1 MKISKYVYIHTL
13 LAALVF
19 NSCSK
24 KEGPFEGRDNTI
36 ASFQLKKGD
45 VILTAAIKQDSI
57 VITAPGSLSLT
68 GVTPAVVLSE
78 HARISPDPATV
89 TNWEQPLD
97 FVVTSYDGLVKTY
110 KYVLQRNIISKDGDI
125 VLMRQADVDTLAA
138 LQLSRING
146 SLTIGN
152 PEGVDS
158 IYSLDKLST
167 IKNITGELI
176 INPTFAG
183 KDLKGLENL
192 ETIGGFRIGTDINNY
207 TQGPVMNL
215 KTISFPKLTSI
226 MSTMIVNGPG
236 ITSLQLPVLTNVDL
250 DMQLLYLDSLKTV
263 EFPKLQRVLQS
274 VIFQG
279 TFNTN
284 ALETISFP
292 TLETIGGDFYV
303 TSYSNLISVK
313 LAALTKLSSISII
326 GEPALTTI
334 EAPKLTTTDFH
345 ADFSYNPVLI
355 TLNLAALTKVGGQFH
370 IENATAIDNLNGV
383 KSLTEV
389 GGDLNLSSLPQLQ
402 DLSSLKTVK
411 KVGGNLFLQ
420 SLDQLTDQN
429 LTTFVALNTVGGE
442 VDIVSIPNLVSLNG
456 LLALTRVNR
465 AIIYGN
471 QNLVNYTGLK
481 NVIPTLD
488 AANWQATNNKYNP
501 GYQDMVNGN
510 YVAP

>member
-1 MKISKYVYIHTL
+1 MKISKHLFIYTL
-13 LAALVF
+13 LAAQFF

-24 KEGPFEGRDNTI
+24 KDGPFEGRDNTI

-45 VILTAAIKQDSI
+45 VILSAAIKQDSI

-97 FVVTSYDGLVKTY
+97 FVVTSYDGIAKTY
-110 KYVLQRNIISKDGDI
+110 KFVLQRNIISKDGDI
-125 VLMRQADVDTLAA
+125 VLMRQADVDSLAA

-152 PEGVDS
+152 PAGVDS

-167 IKNITGELI
+167 IRSITSDLI

-192 ETIGGFRIGTDINNY
+192 ETIGGFRIGTDYNSF
-207 TQGPVMNL
+207 TPGPVMNL
-215 KTISFPKLTSI
+215 KTISFPKLTGI
-226 MSTMIVNGPG
+226 MSTMIVNGVG

-250 DMQLLYLDSLKTV
+250 DMQLLYLDSLTTV

-279 TFNTN
+279 TFTNNT
-284 ALETISFP
+284 LETISFP
-292 TLETIGGDFYV
+292 ALGTIGGDFYV
-303 TSYSNLISVK
+303 TSYSNLVSVK
-313 LAALTKLSSISII
+313 LAALTRVSTISIT

-345 ADFSYNPVLI
+345 ADFSYNPALT
-355 TLNLAALTKVGGQFH
+355 TLNVNALTKVGGQFH
-370 IENATAIDNLNGV
+370 LENASSLDNLNGV
-383 KSLTEV
+383 RSLTEV

-402 DLSSLKTVK
+402 DLSALKTLK

-420 SLDQLTDQN
+420 SLDQLSDQN
-429 LTTFVALNTVGGE
+429 LTTFAALNTVGGE

-456 LLALTRVNR
+456 LSLLTRVNR
-465 AIIYGN
+465 AIIFDN
-471 QNLVNYTGLK
+471 QKLVNFTGLK

-488 AANWQATNNKYNP
+488 AANWQTSNNKYNP

>member
-1 MKISKYVYIHTL
+1 MAKYTFLYTL
-13 LAALVF
+13 LTALVF
-19 NSCSK
+19 SSCSK
-24 KEGPFEGRDNTI
+24 KNGPFEGRDNTI

-45 VILTAAIKQDSI
+45 VVLTAAIKQDSI

-68 GVTPAVVLSE
+68 GVTPVVVVSE
-78 HARISPDPATV
+78 HARLSPDPSTI
-89 TNWEQPLD
+89 TNWEQPLS
-97 FVVTSYDGLVKTY
+97 FVVTSYDGLVRTY
-110 KYVLQRNIISKDGDI
+110 KYVLQRNIISKEGDI

-152 PEGVDS
+152 PEGADS

-167 IKNITGELI
+167 IKQITGELI

-192 ETIGGFRIGTDINNY
+192 ETTGGFSIGTDINAY

-215 KTISFPKLTSI
+215 KTISFPKLTRI
-226 MSTMIVNGPG
+226 MSGMIVNGPG

-250 DMQLLYLDSLKTV
+250 DLQLLYLDSLKTV

-274 VIFQG
+274 VICQG
-279 TFNTN
+279 TFNVN

-292 TLETIGGDFYV
+292 ALETIGGDFYV

-313 LAALTKLSSISII
+313 LPVLTRLSSISII

-334 EAPKLTTTDFH
+334 EAPQLTSTDLH
-345 ADFSYNPVLI
+345 ADFSYNSSLT
-355 TLNLAALTKVGGQFH
+355 TLDLHSLTKVGGQFH
-370 IENATAIDNLNGV
+370 LEGAAAISNLNRV
-383 KSLTEV
+383 QSLTET
-389 GGDLNLSSLPQLQ
+389 GGDLNLSSLPLLQ
-402 DLSSLKTVK
+402 DLSALKTLK

-420 SLDQLTDQN
+420 SLDQLTDQDLVSFTA
-429 LTTFVALNTVGGE
+429 LTTVGG
-442 VDIVSIPNLVSLNG
+442 DLSIQTLPNLVSLNG
-456 LLALTRVNR
+456 LLALLQVQRVF
-465 AIIYGN
+465 IYGN
-471 QNLVNYTGLK
+471 PNLENYAGLK
-481 NVIPTLD
+481 NVIPTLP
-488 AANWQATNNKYNP
+488 AANWQVFNNKYNP
-501 GYQDMVNGN
+501 GYQDMVNGI

>member
-1 MKISKYVYIHTL
+1 MKISKYLVIYTL
-13 LAALVF
+13 LAALFF

-24 KEGPFEGRDNTI
+24 KDGPFEGRDNTI
-36 ASFQLKKGD
+36 ASFQLKKGT
-45 VILTAAIKQDSI
+45 VILSAAIKEDSI
-57 VITAPGSLSLT
+57 VVTAPGSLSLT

-97 FVVTSYDGLVKTY
+97 FVVTSYDGIAKTY

-125 VLMRQADVDTLAA
+125 ILMRQADVDSLAA

-192 ETIGGFRIGTDINNY
+192 ETIGGFRIGTDINFY

-215 KTISFPKLTSI
+215 KTISFPKLTGI
-226 MSTMIVNGPG
+226 LSTMILNGPG
-236 ITSLQLPVLTNVDL
+236 ITSLQLPVLANVDL
-250 DMQLLYLDSLKTV
+250 DMQLIYLDSLKTV

-274 VIFQG
+274 VIMQG
-279 TFNTN
+279 SFTGNTM
-284 ALETISFP
+284 ETINFP
-292 TLETIGGDFYV
+292 ALATVGGDFFV
-303 TSYSNLISVK
+303 TSYYNIVSIK
-313 LAALTKLSSISII
+313 LPALTRVSSISIS
-326 GEPALTTI
+326 GEPVLTTI
-334 EAPKLTTTDFH
+334 EAPKLTSTDFH
-345 ADFSYNPVLI
+345 AEFSANPSLT
-355 TLNLAALTKVGGQFH
+355 TLNLSALTRVGGQFH
-370 IENATAIDNLNGV
+370 LENADAIENLNGV
-383 KSLTEV
+383 KSLTEI

-402 DLSSLKTVK
+402 DISALKTLK

-420 SLDQLTDQN
+420 ALDQLSDQN
-429 LTTFVALNTVGGE
+429 LATFAALNTVGGD
-442 VDIVSIPNLVSLNG
+442 VDVVSIPNLVSLNG
-456 LLALTRVNR
+456 LSLLTRVNR
-465 AIIYGN
+465 AIIYDN
-471 QNLVNYTGLK
+471 QNLVNFTGLK

-488 AANWQATNNKYNP
+488 PANWQANNNKYNP